1 MWWLPLLIVLVHLG
15 LRGLIITYSELNL
28 RPFVGSP
35 DDLRRLADHRVL
47 TFALLSALPAIGSIV
62 YLWPIFRW
70 LRRAGP
76 VRAEQA
82 SLVPERVVIRAAN
95 APLAL
100 AALSLGSWMIV
111 ALLLYVRIRFIFAPM
126 TLGVWLHFIIR
137 PLLGG
142 MIAAA
147 AVFFA
152 CEYLCRTH
160 VWPLLFARTP
170 IGAHPRIQKIR
181 LVHRLVLLW
190 LAISFLPLSAVIM
203 TALIRLDHLAAVGNP
218 LLFRVMASIII
229 ICASAV
235 LGGAWLA
242 WLLARSMGR
251 PLQALEAAMERL
263 RSGDFSVREAVSATD
278 EIGTL
283 TEGFNLMSQRLDATY
298 SALEARNR
306 ELAQALD
313 RVTFLERVKRELNRF
328 VPDTV
333 RRLIEDN
340 PDAPALHKVAKDVTV
355 LFLDIEGYARLS
367 EAFTREEMSAL
378 VEHYFSLYLADIRDE
393 RGDINETAGDGLMML
408 FQEGTPEEH
417 AAAAVRTALAIRA
430 KTAAANAQHRGRM
443 PPIAVNIG
451 ISSGECHV
459 GSIRFHSAA
468 GDRWTF
474 TATGPVTNLAA
485 RLADQATSGQ
495 ILISSATARRVRGRF
510 LLRSLGPLQL
520 KGLAAPEEAWEVL
533 GAEATAPHL
542 TRQNTAPADK

>member
-1 MWWLPLLIVLVHLG
+1 MWWLPLLIVLVNLG
-15 LRGLIITYSELNL
+15 IRGLITTYSALNL
-28 RPFVGSP
+28 RPFLEP
-35 DDLRRLADHRVL
+35 HDDARLLAYRVL
-47 TFALLSALPAIGSIV
+47 TFALALSLPTIGSIV

-70 LRRAGP
+70 LRRAGR
-76 VRAEQA
+76 VRAGQA
-82 SLVPERVVIRAAN
+82 VQAPDIVVIRAAN

-100 AALSLGSWMIV
+100 AAMSLCSWMCM

-126 TLGVWLHFIIR
+126 TLGIWIHFIIR

-160 VWPLLFARTP
+160 VWPLLFARSP
-170 IGAHPRIQKIR
+170 VGAHPRVWKIR

-190 LAISFLPLSAVIM
+190 MAISFLPLSAVIM
-203 TALIRLDHLAAVGNP
+203 TALIRMDRLDAVGDP
-218 LLFRVMASIII
+218 LLFRIMAIII
-229 ICASAV
+229 IIGASAV

-251 PLQALEAAMERL
+251 PLRALEAAMERL
-263 RSGDFSVREAVSATD
+263 RSGDFSVREVVSATD

-283 TEGFNLMSQRLDATY
+283 TEGFNLMAQRLETTY

-313 RVTFLERVKRELNRF
+313 RVAFLESVKRGLDRF

-333 RRLIEDN
+333 RRLIEGN
-340 PDAPALHKVAKDVTV
+340 PDAPALQKVAKDVTV

-367 EAFTREEMSAL
+367 EACTREEMNAL
-378 VEHYFSLYLADIRDE
+378 VERYFSLYLADIQDE
-393 RGDINETAGDGLMML
+393 RGDINETAGDGLMIL
-408 FQEGTPEEH
+408 FQEGTPDEH

-430 KTAAANAQHRGRM
+430 HTAAANAQRSGRM

-459 GSIRFHSAA
+459 GSTRFHSAA

-485 RLADQATSGQ
+485 RLEDQATGGQ
-495 ILISSATARRVRGRF
+495 ILVSSATAHRVRGRF
-510 LLRSLGPLQL
+510 LLRSLGLLRL
-520 KGLAAPEEAWEVL
+520 KNIAAPEEAWEVF
-533 GAEATAPHL
+533 GTGETAPRLARKNNAH
-542 TRQNTAPADK
+542 ADR

>member
-1 MWWLPLLIVLVHLG
+1 MWWLPPLILLVNLG
-15 LRGLIITYSELNL
+15 IRGLIATYSTLNL
-28 RPFVGSP
+28 RPFLAP
-35 DDLRRLADHRVL
+35 HDDSRLLAYHVM
-47 TFALLSALPAIGSIV
+47 TFTLALSLPTIGSIV

-70 LRRAGP
+70 LRWAGR
-76 VRAEQA
+76 VRSGQA
-82 SLVPERVVIRAAN
+82 AQAPEIVVIRASN
-95 APLAL
+95 TPLAL
-100 AALSLGSWMIV
+100 AAMSLGSWLFL
-111 ALLLYVRIRFIFAPM
+111 ALLLYVRIWFIFAPM
-126 TLGVWLHFIIR
+126 TLGIWLHFIIR

-152 CEYLCRTH
+152 SEYLCRTH
-160 VWPLLFARTP
+160 VWPILFARSP
-170 IGAHPRIQKIR
+170 IGAHPRVWKIR
-181 LVHRLVLLW
+181 LVHRLFLLW
-190 LAISFLPLSAVIM
+190 LAISFLPLSAVIL
-203 TALIRLDHLAAVGNP
+203 TAIIRLDRLEAVGDP
-218 LLFRVMASIII
+218 LLFRVMAIII
-229 ICASAV
+229 IIGASAV

-251 PLQALEAAMERL
+251 PLRALEAAMERL

-283 TEGFNLMSQRLDATY
+283 TAGFNLMAQRLEATY
-298 SALEARNR
+298 SALAARNR

-313 RVTFLERVKRELNRF
+313 RVTFLERVKRGLDRF

-340 PDAPALHKVAKDVTV
+340 PDAPALQKVSKDVTV

-367 EAFTREEMSAL
+367 EAFTREEMNAL
-378 VEHYFSLYLADIRDE
+378 VERYFSLYLADIRDE

-430 KTAAANAQHRGRM
+430 KTAAANAQRSGRM

-459 GSIRFHSAA
+459 GSTRLHSAA

-485 RLADQATSGQ
+485 RLEEQATGGQ
-495 ILISSATARRVRGRF
+495 ILASSATACRVRGRF
-510 LLRSLGPLQL
+510 LFHSLGLLRL
-520 KGLAAPEEAWEVL
+520 KNIAAPEEAWEVL
-533 GAEATAPHL
+533 DTGETAPRLARENDAH
-542 TRQNTAPADK
+542 ADR